1 MLLNKWS
8 FLFLFLLVGS
18 YADSRMI
25 PNQWLMAGISSTFV
39 TNPYLSNDGAVRN
52 RNPIESAKEKP
63 TSMCK
68 IYGGSSGYS
77 VIARVENGKVYS
89 GSSGYTVIARIDG
102 TKIYSGSSGY
112 TVLAR
117 VDGQK
122 IYGGSS
128 GYSVIGRIDGM
139 KCYSGS
145 SGYTVAARSEGCG
158 GMSFAAGAAAAAL

>member
-1 MLLNKWS
+1 MHLNKWS

-18 YADSRMI
+18 YADGRMI
-25 PNQWLMAGISSTFV
+25 PNKGQMADMSSTFA
-39 TNPYLSNDGAVRN
+39 TKTYLSIDGTARN
-52 RNPIESAKEKP
+52 KKPIDPANEKP

-89 GSSGYTVIARIDG
+89 GSSGYTVIARIEG